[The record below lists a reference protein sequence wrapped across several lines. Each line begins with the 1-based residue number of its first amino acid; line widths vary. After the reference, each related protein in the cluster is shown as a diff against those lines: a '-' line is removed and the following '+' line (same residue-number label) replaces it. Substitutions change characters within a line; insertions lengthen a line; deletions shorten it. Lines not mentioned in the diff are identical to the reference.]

1 MRELSIAYGS
11 SRQAKKWV
19 NKNIKYGD
27 LKERLKTTIRTPES
41 AEEYAK
47 MGKAQKDA
55 AKDHG
60 GFVGGALQGGRR
72 KIDTVELRSMVTLD
86 GDRIDAEFLED
97 FEQNMAYTSCLYTTH
112 SSTDEKPRVRI
123 VIPVTRDMTP
133 DEFVAV
139 SRYVAQDLGI
149 DFFDECSYLPNQ
161 LMYWPSTPSNGS
173 YVFKEVDKE
182 WLDPDDILNAHPEWT
197 DPTRLPTS
205 SRESKAN
212 TTTPVKVQNPL
223 EKEGPVGCFN
233 RTYFPITKAIE
244 KYLSDVY
251 EPTDNEDR
259 WHLIES
265 SSMAGVEI
273 IDGGK
278 FAYSHHAKDPVYL
291 RLCNAFDLVRIHLF
305 GAEDDKKSFNQM
317 CELATKD
324 EDVKLTL
331 AAEKRQQA
339 QEEFAEDDDWQKQL
353 EYEPK
358 TMILKNNLHNVLV
371 ILQNDPKLKGIRY
384 NEFSDGMEIEDAP
397 WKRPFHFKY
406 WREADDA
413 QLVAYIDSNYG
424 TFSARNYDLA
434 VTKVCDDRSYH
445 PVKDYFASLP
455 EWDGK
460 TRVETLLIQCFG
472 AADNAYVRS
481 VTRKTF
487 VGAVARIMHP
497 GCKFDTMLV
506 LNGFQGQK
514 KSSLLRRLCGEWFN
528 DDVSFAQTKDK
539 TAAEKLQ
546 GYWIIEFS
554 EMTGL
559 KKADIEGLKAFISR
573 QNDIYRASYGR
584 RPTPHMRQ
592 CIFIGTTN
600 ADNGFLRDTTGNRRY
615 WPVKTTKKLE
625 EDPASI
631 SDDFVSQFWAEA
643 LYRYNNGEKLYLE
656 DDSVLKFAVL
666 EQQEAME
673 TDEREGIVKDYLN
686 TLLPEDWDSMGL
698 YDRRNFLNGDE
709 FGGQKKTGTVL
720 RKRVCT
726 MEIWCECFGR
736 ERSQLSKRDSG
747 EIAVIMARLQ
757 DWEKLPGK
765 QRFGIYGVVGGYER
779 REDSENA

>member
-1 MRELSIAYGS
+1 MRGLAIAYGT
-11 SRQAKKWV
+11 SRQAKKWI
-19 NKNIKYGD
+19 NKVISYKD
-27 LKERLKTTIRTPES
+27 LKEKLKVTIRTPES

-60 GFVGGALQGGRR
+60 GFVAGVLKDGSR
-72 KIDTVELRSMVTLD
+72 KIGMVEHRSMVALD
-86 GDRIDAEFLED
+86 GDRINKEFLES
-97 FEQNMAYTSCLYTTH
+97 FEERAPYTACLYTTH
-112 SSTDEKPRVRI
+112 SSTEENPRVRI
-123 VIPVTRDMTP
+123 VMPAKRNMTP

-139 SRYVAQDLGI
+139 SRYVAQQLGI

-161 LMYWPSTPSNGS
+161 LMYWPSSPSNGVF
-173 YVFKEVDKE
+173 VFKEAEKE
-182 WLDPDDILNAHPEWT
+182 WLDPDEILNAHPEWT

-212 TTTPVKVQNPL
+212 TAAPGKVQDPL
-223 EKEGPVGCFN
+223 DKEGAVGCFN
-233 RTYFPITKAIE
+233 RAYFPITKAME
-244 KYLSDVY
+244 KFLQDIY

-259 WHLIES
+259 WHYTQS

-273 IDGGK
+273 IEGGK
-278 FAYSHHAKDPVYL
+278 FAYSHHAKDPAYL
-291 RLCNAFDLVRIHLF
+291 KLCNAFDLVRIHLF
-305 GAEDDKKSFNQM
+305 GTEDEKKSFAQM
-317 CELATKD
+317 CELATRDD
-324 EDVKLTL
+324 EVKLLL
-331 AAEKRQQA
+331 AAERRQQA
-339 QEEFAEDDDWQKQL
+339 EEEFGDDADWQKGL

-358 TMILKNNLHNVLV
+358 SLVLKNNLHNLLL
-371 ILQNDPKLKGIRY
+371 ILQNDPNLKGIRY
-384 NEFSDGMEIEDAP
+384 NEFSDGMEIENAP
-397 WKRPFHFKY
+397 WRRPSHFKY

-413 QLVAYIDSNYG
+413 QLVAYIDGNYG
-424 TFSARNYDLA
+424 SFSARNYDLA

-445 PVKDYFASLP
+445 PVKDFFASLP

-460 TRVETLLIQCFG
+460 TRVDTLLIQCFG

-528 DDVSFAQTKDK
+528 DDISFAQTKDK

-559 KKADIEGLKAFISR
+559 RKADIEGLKAFISR

-615 WPVKTTKKLE
+615 WPVKTMKKFDD
-625 EDPASI
+625 DPAAI
-631 SDDFVSQFWAEA
+631 SEEFVKQFWAEA

-656 DDSVLKFAVL
+656 DDSVLKYALL
-666 EQQEAME
+666 EQQDAME
-673 TDEREGIVKDYLN
+673 MDEREGIVRDYLD
-686 TLLPEDWDSMGL
+686 TLLPEGWDAMSL
-698 YDRRNFLNGDE
+698 YDRRNFLNQDE
-709 FGGQKKTGTVL
+709 FGGRNRTGTVL
-720 RKRVCT
+720 RRRVCT

-736 ERSQLSKRDSG
+736 DRSQLSKRDSG
-747 EIAVIMARLQ
+747 EIAVIMAKIRGW
-757 DWEKLPGK
+757 DKLPGK

-779 REDSENA
+779 MEDSEDD